1 MLRARSFALPLDSH
15 SSSCLSVYSSDFTGV
30 KEQGITER
38 YFGGGKCLSLERNLL
53 ERGESL
59 RERRRFF
66 WRGFFELRLLRR
78 GVFGCQGWEQT
89 GFVGEFERKTF
100 RRLEE
105 IMS

>member
-59 RERRRFF
+59 TERRRFF
-66 WRGFFELRLLRR
+66 WRGFLELRLLRR
-78 GVFGCQGWEQT
+78 GVLGAKDGSRLVLWVSSRGKLSDGW
-89 GFVGEFERKTF
+89 RKQ
-100 RRLEE
+100 
-105 IMS
+105 